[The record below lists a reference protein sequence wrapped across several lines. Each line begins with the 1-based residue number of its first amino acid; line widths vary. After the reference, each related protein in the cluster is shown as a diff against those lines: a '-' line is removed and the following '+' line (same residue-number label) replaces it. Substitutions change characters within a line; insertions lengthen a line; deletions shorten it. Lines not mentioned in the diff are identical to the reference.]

1 MSWKNVYKEK
11 LVSVKDAAGMV
22 KSGDKIWL
30 PGATSLPVDIMKEV
44 DARCGQLHGIKVVS
58 GLMFHPFEFL
68 KSGVKNPIQ
77 YYSSFLGPVE
87 RAMFKEGNVN
97 LIVTQFS
104 QLAQVIQEKHAC
116 NLAIF
121 ECSEPDK
128 NGYMSYGPAGSM
140 ANARAKDLAETI
152 IVQVNKKTPYV
163 YGSNAHI
170 HVTEVDYICEQSR
183 DLVEVCSVDPDD
195 DESKIAA
202 FIVDEIEDGSTIQL
216 GIGGISD
223 AIGKFLGGKKDL
235 GIHTEIFTNSMVDL
249 TKKGVISNANKNI
262 HRGKSVIVT
271 AIGDKQLHQFIDQN
285 DSIEA
290 HAACYVNDPNIIGQ
304 HDNFVSINSTIAVD
318 LTGQVC
324 SENIGFTQYSGTG
337 GQLDFV
343 RGARNSKGGKSFI
356 ALKSTAMTNHGMVS
370 KISCAL
376 QPGSV
381 VTVPRTEV
389 HYIVTEYGIVNLWG
403 EDVQSR
409 VKAMIS
415 IAHPDFREKLTSE
428 AVEAGLIFKQKNG

>member
-1 MSWKNVYKEK
+1 MNWKSLYKEK
-11 LVSVKDAAGMV
+11 LVSVEDAAGLV

-30 PGATSLPVDIMKEV
+30 PGATSLPIDIMKEV
-44 DARCGQLHGIKVVS
+44 DARRDQLHGIKIVS
-58 GLMFHPFEFL
+58 GLMFHSFEFL
-68 KSGVKNPIQ
+68 KSDIKNDIQ

-87 RAMFKEGNVN
+87 RAMLKDGNVN
-97 LIVTQFS
+97 FIVNQFS
-104 QLAQVIQEKHAC
+104 QLAQVIQEKHPC

-121 ECSEPDK
+121 ECSEPDE
-128 NGYMSYGPAGSM
+128 NGYMSYGPAGSL
-140 ANARAKDLAETI
+140 ANAKAKDLAETI

-163 YGSNAHI
+163 YGSDAHI
-170 HVTEVDYICEQSR
+170 HVSEVDYICEQSR
-183 DLVEVCSVDPDD
+183 DLVEVFSIDPDD

-235 GIHTEIFTNSMVDL
+235 GIHTEIYTNSMVEL
-249 TKKGVISNANKNI
+249 TKRGVIGNTKKNI
-262 HRGKSVIVT
+262 HQGKSVIAT
-271 AIGDKQLHQFIDQN
+271 AIGDKQLHQFIDKN

-290 HAACYVNDPNIIGQ
+290 RAASYVNDPNIIGQ
-304 HDNFVSINSTIAVD
+304 HDKFVSINSTLAVD

-324 SENIGFTQYSGTG
+324 SETIGFTQYSGTG

-343 RGARNSKGGKSFI
+343 RGARKSKGGKSFI
-356 ALKSTAMTNHGMVS
+356 ALKSTAMTKSGIAS
-370 KISCAL
+370 KISSAL
-376 QPGSV
+376 QPGTV

-389 HYIVTEYGIVNLWG
+389 QYIVTEYGIVNLWG
-403 EDVQSR
+403 KDIQSR

-428 AVEAGLIFKQKNG
+428 AVEAGLLFKQK